1 MNDPP
6 ATLDRRPK
14 GRHHLFIVAF
24 SRFLYTH
31 IDRPKEGGGEKEG
44 AATGLCPLTPA
55 KETGLPALPLPSPAA
70 LLPALPVMLWMV
82 ELSSL
87 IRPLVSPAQRLLADP
102 MGLCPPSH
110 SQAFCGTEQS
120 VPL

>member
-24 SRFLYTH
+24 SHFLYTH
-31 IDRPKEGGGEKEG
+31 IDWPKEGGGEKEW

-55 KETGLPALPLPSPAA
+55 KETGLPALPLPPAPP
-70 LLPALPVMLWMV
+70 LLPALPIVLLMV

-87 IRPLVSPAQRLLADP
+87 LLPAWLNV
-102 MGLCPPSH
+102 CY
-110 SQAFCGTEQS
+110 EY
-120 VPL
+120 